1 MAANVTGAWYNGIS
15 NKRYTQQNDKR
26 RKQDAMEKKW
36 CLLKESDGARGDAG
50 KKKIYEVRIE
60 GSTLRCEWGMAEKT
74 SRQSSVQTFYSENAA
89 MQQALEKVYAKL
101 DKGYK
106 LAFVV

>member
-1 MAANVTGAWYNGIS
+1 MESQLNS
-15 NKRYTQQNDKR
+15 KKQNDKTT
-26 RKQDAMEKKW
+26 KEFIMNEKKW
-36 CLLKESDGARGDAG
+36 CLLKESDGARGEAG

-89 MQQALEKVYAKL
+89 MQQALEKVYSKL
-101 DKGYK
+101 DRGYK

>member
-1 MAANVTGAWYNGIS
+1 
-15 NKRYTQQNDKR
+15 
-26 RKQDAMEKKW
+26 MEKKW

-50 KKKIYEVRIE
+50 KKKVYEVRIE
-60 GSTLRCEWGMAEKT
+60 GNTVFCEWGMAEKT
-74 SRQSSVQTFYSENAA
+74 QRQSSVTTYVSVAA
-89 MQQALEKVYAKL
+89 AQQQAVMKVYAKI

>member
-1 MAANVTGAWYNGIS
+1 MSLEQGIMELATKDTS
-15 NKRYTQQNDKR
+15 NKKR
-26 RKQDAMEKKW
+26 QTTKRKQDAMEKKW

-89 MQQALEKVYAKL
+89 MQQALDKVYAKL

>member
-1 MAANVTGAWYNGIS
+1 MT
-15 NKRYTQQNDKR
+15 KR
-26 RKQDAMEKKW
+26 RKKAAMEKKW
-36 CLLKESDGARGDAG
+36 CLLKESDGARGEAG

-101 DKGYK
+101 GKGYK

>member
-1 MAANVTGAWYNGIS
+1 
-15 NKRYTQQNDKR
+15 
-26 RKQDAMEKKW
+26 MEKKW
-36 CLLKESDGARGDAG
+36 CLLKESDGVRGDSG
-50 KKKIYEVRIE
+50 KKKIYEVRVE

-74 SRQSSVQTFYSENAA
+74 SRQSSVETFYSENAA
-89 MQQALEKVYAKL
+89 MQQALNKVYAKL

>member
-1 MAANVTGAWYNGIS
+1 
-15 NKRYTQQNDKR
+15 
-26 RKQDAMEKKW
+26 
-36 CLLKESDGARGDAG
+36 
-50 KKKIYEVRIE
+50 
-60 GSTLRCEWGMAEKT
+60 MAEKT

-89 MQQALEKVYAKL
+89 MQQALDKVYAKL